1 MTVISVFNQK
11 GGSGKTML
19 SVHLAVAAHLTG
31 RKVAILDLDPQGSA
45 SHWRNARGET
55 AEPVVVKVPDG
66 SLERA
71 VAGAKADGFDFILI
85 DAPPTVTAATARIIG
100 AADLVVI
107 PIRPEPFDLAAIPD
121 TIRLVGTQRYVF
133 VLSDCPPRAPEIE
146 EAREALLKLGRPVFG
161 PINNWR
167 SMWRSL
173 IAGQAVSEYEPDGK
187 PAEEIQAVCDSILKE
202 IS

>member
-19 SVHLAVAAHLTG
+19 SVHLAVAAHLAG

-45 SHWRNARGET
+45 SHWRKARGET

-121 TIRLVGTQRYVF
+121 TIKLVGTQRYVF

-173 IAGQAVSEYEPDGK
+173 IAGQAVSEFEPDGK